1 VDGALLDLRS
11 AGAQQAVAADRLQ
24 LAADEVSQ
32 ARQRFKAGVV
42 GNIEVI
48 TAQESLLR
56 ARDADIDARFA
67 AVTARIALARSVGTA
82 RTLH

>member
-1 VDGALLDLRS
+1 MDGALLDLRS
-11 AGAQQAVAADRLQ
+11 AAAQEMIATERLQ
-24 LAADEVSQ
+24 LAAEEVSQ

-42 GNIEVI
+42 GNIEVV
-48 TAQESLLR
+48 TAQASLLR

-67 AVTARIALARSVGTA
+67 AVTARIALARSVGNA